1 MAKPKRV
8 RDPIGEYVEWTR
20 NRYNPGYYL
29 GGKLSPFIRGAQ
41 SLFSVREKR
50 VGAVLLLV
58 IVIAV
63 CVWRFWPLLR
73 GA

>member
-1 MAKPKRV
+1 MAKSKKV
-8 RDPIGEYVEWTR
+8 RDPIGDYVDWTR

-29 GGKLSPFIRGAQ
+29 GGKLPPFIRGAQ
-41 SLFSVREKR
+41 SLFSLREKR
-50 VGAVLLLV
+50 VFVVLLLV

-63 CVWRFWPLLR
+63 CAWRFWPLLQ